1 MGGGSGQIGGC
12 GVTSAPD
19 RGSELQNR
27 KETVWGSRGRYYLLL
42 VTI

>member
-19 RGSELQNR
+19 PGSELQNR
-27 KETVWGSRGRYYLLL
+27 Q
-42 VTI
+42 VTD